1 MKRKLHIIGL
11 LLICI
16 GLVGCITRPV
26 EVTKPLKLSQVT
38 AGNLPEQ
45 KGAITVQ
52 IVADPD
58 LNWFGSTN
66 NGLTIGF
73 LQASSR
79 GIISN
84 LGKSSLGLQKI
95 LEGDVEDPAIVRIDT
110 FRVQP
115 GSSSTVVL
123 TRGEMS
129 KHLAIVAGYYD
140 LKPNKSLL
148 VFDTPIFLDRTYH
161 ADPIALFHN
170 DTPMYAPYEL
180 IELRLGSQEI
190 DSEKTTSTRFWL
202 EAPGLL
208 GRFLYNV
215 P

>member
-1 MKRKLHIIGL
+1 
-11 LLICI
+11 
-16 GLVGCITRPV
+16 
-26 EVTKPLKLSQVT
+26 
-38 AGNLPEQ
+38 
-45 KGAITVQ
+45 
-52 IVADPD
+52 
-58 LNWFGSTN
+58 
-66 NGLTIGF
+66 
-73 LQASSR
+73 
-79 GIISN
+79 
-84 LGKSSLGLQKI
+84 
-95 LEGDVEDPAIVRIDT
+95 
-110 FRVQP
+110 
-115 GSSSTVVL
+115 
-123 TRGEMS
+123 MS

-180 IELRLGSQEI
+180 IDLKLGSQEI
-190 DSEKTTSTRFWL
+190 DTEKSTSTRFWL

>member
-1 MKRKLHIIGL
+1 MHSKIRLVL
-11 LLICI
+11 VLLIVV
-16 GLVGCITRPV
+16 GLAGCITRPV

-38 AGNLPEQ
+38 AGNIPEQ
-45 KGAITVQ
+45 KGAITVN
-52 IVADPD
+52 IVADDD
-58 LNWFGSTN
+58 LNWFGNTN

-73 LQASSR
+73 MQVSSR
-79 GIISN
+79 GVISQI
-84 LGKSSLGLQKI
+84 GRSSLGLQKI
-95 LEGDVEDPAIVRIDT
+95 LEGELEDPGIVRIDT
-110 FRVQP
+110 FRIQP
-115 GSSSTVVL
+115 GSRSTVVL

-129 KHLAIVAGYYD
+129 KHLAIVAGYFD

-161 ADPIALFHN
+161 ADPFALFHN

-180 IELRLGSQEI
+180 IDLKLGSQEI
-190 DSEKTTSTRFWL
+190 DVEETTSTLFWL
-202 EAPGLL
+202 QAPGLL

>member
-1 MKRKLHIIGL
+1 MKRKLHIVGL

-16 GLVGCITRPV
+16 GLAGCITRPV

-58 LNWFGSTN
+58 LNWFGNTN

-95 LEGDVEDPAIVRIDT
+95 LEGDLEDPAIVSIDT
-110 FRVQP
+110 FRIQP
-115 GSSSTVVL
+115 GSRSTVVL

-180 IELRLGSQEI
+180 IDLKLGSHEI
-190 DSEKTTSTRFWL
+190 DTEKSTSTRFWL

>member
-1 MKRKLHIIGL
+1 MHPKYQSVLVMLIDIGL
-11 LLICI
+11 A
-16 GLVGCITRPV
+16 GCITRPV

-45 KGAITVQ
+45 AGALTVN
-52 IVADPD
+52 IVADDD
-58 LNWFGSTN
+58 LNWFGNTN

-79 GIISN
+79 GIISEI
-84 LGKSSLGLQKI
+84 GRSSLGLQKI
-95 LEGDVEDPAIVRIDT
+95 LEGDLDDPAIISIDT

-115 GSSSTVVL
+115 GLRSTIVL

-148 VFDTPIFLDRTYH
+148 VFDTSIFLDRTYH
-161 ADPIALFHN
+161 ADPFALFHN

-180 IELRLGSQEI
+180 IDLKLGSEEI
-190 DSEKTTSTRFWL
+190 DVNETTSTLFWL